1 MENQRQ
7 FFRYDFPE
15 TVKSV
20 SSDGQGRLLIPF
32 NISHGGV
39 GFYSGAEIV
48 EGTTGIFNLMDFLSI
63 SVLIKHCEPV
73 DGKGEFS
80 GQTMYKIGAEF
91 ENYTL
96 TPEKLIEFLENHL
109 PK

>member
-7 FFRYDFPE
+7 YFRYDFPD
-15 TVKSV
+15 TMKSI

-32 NISHGGV
+32 NISNGGV
-39 GFYSGAEIV
+39 GFYSGAEIK
-48 EGTTGIFNLMDFLSI
+48 EGAAATFNLMEFLSL
-63 SVLIKHCEPV
+63 SVKIKYCEPV

-91 ENYTL
+91 ENYSL
-96 TPEKLIEFLENHL
+96 TPEKLIEFLEHHM